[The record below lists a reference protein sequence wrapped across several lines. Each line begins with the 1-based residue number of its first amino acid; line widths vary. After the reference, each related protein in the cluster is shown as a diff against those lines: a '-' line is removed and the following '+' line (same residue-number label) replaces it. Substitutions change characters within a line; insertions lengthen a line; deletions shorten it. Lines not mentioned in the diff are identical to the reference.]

1 MKQIRKQLFETN
13 SSSTH
18 SVTLASGKLVNTIN
32 YCQLDNYVD
41 PADHYIHMKFGE
53 FGWEEMEYTDALT
66 KLQYLL
72 NMIIE
77 TNKVSSINPNGIKTL
92 EDFYNCDDFLLLES
106 IVAENVKDCEGIN
119 IFDDDIEA
127 HPYELEDND
136 GNKCINYYLTYNGYI
151 DHQSCECYKCLT
163 DFLNEWDTT
172 IEDFIFDE
180 NVVLETDNDN
190 H

>member
-1 MKQIRKQLFETN
+1 MRQIRKTIFETN

-18 SVTLASGKLVNTIN
+18 SVTMASGKLVNTID

-41 PADHYIHMKFGE
+41 PADHYIHMTFGE

-72 NMIIE
+72 NMILE

-106 IVAENVKDCEGIN
+106 IVAENVKDCKGIN

-127 HPYELEDND
+127 HSYDSVDND
-136 GNKCINYYLTYNGYI
+136 GNNCINYYLTYNGYI
-151 DHQSCECYKCLT
+151 DHQSCEGYKCLA

-172 IEDFIFDE
+172 VEDFIFDK
-180 NVVLETDNDN
+180 NVVLVTDNDN